1 MSVRIFAPAKINL
14 TLRVGRPRADGLHP
28 LQSVVMFADVGDWIE
43 AFPAHDLSLDIRG
56 PFASELIADDSNL
69 VLRAARVLA
78 LAAGVAP
85 RAKLVLEKNLPIASG
100 MGGGSSDAAATL
112 KALNVLWELGF
123 AEAELARIACDIGAD
138 VPVCVAGRSIWMTG
152 LGETLAPMQAPVLHA
167 VLANPLRPLA
177 TAAVFREFDRMRLA
191 RVLSESP
198 APVWRTPAEVW
209 AGAAMMGNDLEAP
222 ARALMP
228 EIAEIEALLHAHPRI
243 VHAGLSGS
251 GATVFGLVETR
262 EAAEA
267 VAADLAHSAR
277 WIRAAVL
284 GA

>member
-1 MSVRIFAPAKINL
+1 MSVRIFASAKINL
-14 TLRVGRPRADGLHP
+14 TLQVGCPRADGLHP
-28 LQSVVMFADVGDWIE
+28 LQSAVMFADVGDWIE
-43 AFPAHDLSLDIRG
+43 ALPAHNLSLEVHG
-56 PFASELIADDSNL
+56 PFSPALIADDSNL
-69 VLRAARVLA
+69 VLRAARALA

-112 KALNVLWELGF
+112 KALNELWELGF
-123 AEAELARIACDIGAD
+123 AETELARIACDIGAD
-138 VPVCVAGRSIWMTG
+138 VPVCVAGRSSWMTG

-191 RVLSESP
+191 RALSESP
-198 APVWRTPAEVW
+198 APVWRTPAELW

-228 EIAEIEALLHAHPRI
+228 EIAEIEALLHAHPRV

>member
-43 AFPAHDLSLDIRG
+43 ALPAHDLSLDIRG

-78 LAAGVAP
+78 LAASVAP

-138 VPVCVAGRSIWMTG
+138 VPVCVVGRSSWMTG

-191 RVLSESP
+191 RALSESS
-198 APVWRTPAEVW
+198 APVWRTPAEMWV
-209 AGAAMMGNDLEAP
+209 GAAMMGNDLAAP

-228 EIAEIEALLHAHPRI
+228 EIAEIEALLHAHPRV

-267 VAADLAHSAR
+267 VAADLAHSVR